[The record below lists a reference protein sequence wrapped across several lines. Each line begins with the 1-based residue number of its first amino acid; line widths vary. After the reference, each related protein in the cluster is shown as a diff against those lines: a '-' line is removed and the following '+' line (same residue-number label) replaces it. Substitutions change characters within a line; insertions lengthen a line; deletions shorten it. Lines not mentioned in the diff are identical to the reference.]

1 MPLFE
6 SSEVLNNVLV
16 GFFNIIAKDPKISPK
31 LLKSKLIIRFNYT
44 EPDLTITVD
53 CLGDQIKILVND
65 TTLKPKVEMWMK
77 AEIANK
83 FWLGKVNLLIAL
95 TRKQMIAKGP
105 IPKILQLLPAITP
118 AYALYPEYLK
128 HNGWEKYII

>member
-1 MPLFE
+1 MALFE
-6 SSEVLNNVLV
+6 SSEELQNVLF
-16 GFFNIIAKDPKISPK
+16 GFFNIITKDPQIAPK

-44 EPDLTITVD
+44 EPDLTITAD
-53 CLGDQIKILVND
+53 CSGEEIKVFVND
-65 TTLKPKVEMWMK
+65 TNLKPEVEMWMK
-77 AEIANK
+77 AEIAHK
-83 FWLGKVNLLIAL
+83 FWMGKVNLLIAL

-128 HNGWEKYII
+128 NNGWEKYLI